1 MPNLARLANLNFVE
15 KQPLYNEVGY
25 NYVDIC
31 SFFQNSVG
39 VGLGVIGSAMV
50 GEGGGDRLKVKCSLF

>member
-1 MPNLARLANLNFVE
+1 MPILARLANLNFVE

-31 SFFQNSVG
+31 SFFQKFSG
-39 VGLGVIGSAMV
+39 VGGWGLRDV
-50 GEGGGDRLKVKCSLF
+50 GYCVGDGG

>member
-31 SFFQNSVG
+31 SFFQKFSG
-39 VGLGVIGSAMV
+39 GWGLGVGGWGCGLLGGRWWV
-50 GEGGGDRLKVKCSLF
+50 RGGGIA